1 MLIEGPSGNLFRN
14 SSFEDGDAHWTVDDA
29 DPGQDA
35 TEAAVH
41 GERGLAFSGR
51 ARLSQTI
58 GVLLEPPRSD
68 RKIFATLSIHAR
80 RTKPGPPSQ
89 REAILDCLSANRSRS
104 EYRGHLLARRRLQ
117 RNASVARST
126 ASAGSVLLC
135 ARLIHHGLEE
145 KAEPPS
151 VNGSVE
157 RTDSSS
163 SSCQVMMSFQLT
175 GGRAIVDPSVL
186 LAGQC

>member
-1 MLIEGPSGNLFRN
+1 MIQERPPLLWSEHDGMFYAASEGCRQVDVWGSIYACRIGTPS
-14 SSFEDGDAHWTVDDA
+14 
-29 DPGQDA
+29 
-35 TEAAVH
+35 
-41 GERGLAFSGR
+41 
-51 ARLSQTI
+51 
-58 GVLLEPPRSD
+58 
-68 RKIFATLSIHAR
+68 
-80 RTKPGPPSQ
+80 PSQ

-145 KAEPPS
+145 KAQPPS